1 MLAVDCGP
9 TRDLLLGVLGLGAA
23 LYVMLLSAVVL
34 WSARLAKRPG
44 VDPHGGRDWY
54 IVAALVGV
62 VIAPL
67 LAFTI
72 LAGLGWLG

>member
-1 MLAVDCGP
+1 M
-9 TRDLLLGVLGLGAA
+9 LGVIGLGAV
-23 LYVMLLSAVVL
+23 LYVTLLSAVVW
-34 WSARLAKRPG
+34 WSARLTDRPG
-44 VDPHGGRDWY
+44 ADPNGGRDWY

-72 LAGLGWLG
+72 LAALGWLG

>member
-1 MLAVDCGP
+1 M
-9 TRDLLLGVLGLGAA
+9 
-23 LYVMLLSAVVL
+23 LYVALLSAVVL
-34 WSARLAKRPG
+34 WSNRLAHRPG
-44 VDPHGGRDWY
+44 ADPNGGRDWY

-67 LAFTI
+67 LAFSV